1 MQSSDDLGVDKCH
14 KCRIGGSFDVTF
26 LMGIAISI
34 FGRIFSRLSL
44 FARRTS
50 EMQLVAE
57 SKATVKFDLLIKIHN
72 LGRSCT

>member
-14 KCRIGGSFDVTF
+14 IYRIEGSSDVTF
-26 LMGIAISI
+26 IMGIALSV
-34 FGRIFSRLSL
+34 FWRIFSRLSF
-44 FARRTS
+44 FARGTS

-72 LGRSCT
+72 SRRSCT

>member
-1 MQSSDDLGVDKCH
+1 MQSPDDLGVDKCH
-14 KCRIGGSFDVTF
+14 IRRIGGSFDVTF